1 MEEDNIQMIS
11 KYKSDLEHAI
21 KLNDIQ
27 KAYEEEY
34 SRVYNRLKVEYPE
47 DYTHRIDIEHIS
59 MWLIAEKTAIN
70 RLGNSNS
77 NNHWIDSKML

>member
-11 KYKSDLEHAI
+11 KYKSNLEHAI

-27 KAYEEEY
+27 MAYEEEY
-34 SRVYNRLKVEYPE
+34 LRSYNRLKIESPE
-47 DYTHRIDIEHIS
+47 DYTHRIVIEHIS
-59 MWLIAEKTAIN
+59 MWLIAEKVAIN

-77 NNHWIDSKML
+77 NNHWIDSKIL